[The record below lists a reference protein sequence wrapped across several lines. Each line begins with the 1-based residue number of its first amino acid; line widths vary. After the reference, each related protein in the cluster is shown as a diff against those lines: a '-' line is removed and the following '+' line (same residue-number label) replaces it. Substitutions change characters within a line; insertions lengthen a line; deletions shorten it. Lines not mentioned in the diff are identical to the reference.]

1 MEYLNE
7 TFDGGRITSRAEMA
21 VVEHFMKRGYDFL
34 RRGWPDYA
42 FFKGKELILVEVKQ
56 SKRFKPNRF
65 QARMI
70 KLLTDAGLD
79 VRVAYGLKP
88 DGTPDFQKG

>member
-21 VVEHFMKRGYDFL
+21 VVEHFMKRGYNFL

-42 FFKGKELILVEVKQ
+42 FFKGNELILVEVKA
-56 SKRFKPNRF
+56 SKKFKPNRF
-65 QARMI
+65 Q
-70 KLLTDAGLD
+70 KLE
-79 VRVAYGLKP
+79 
-88 DGTPDFQKG
+88 